1 MARKP
6 AAPEDLPAKIIRP
19 EIRLYDCDTDI
30 IDYLDQFPPR
40 SQPAAI
46 KRAIRAALSGGSLG
60 LGAKPAAV
68 VAADDTDLDDFI
80 G

>member
-6 AAPEDLPAKIIRP
+6 SAPGDLPVKIIRP
-19 EIRLYDCDTDI
+19 EIRLYDCDADI
-30 IDYLDQFPPR
+30 MDYLAQFPPR

-60 LGAKPAAV
+60 LGATPATIV
-68 VAADDTDLDDFI
+68 TDDDDLDDFI